1 MAVTNNPRQS
11 DQKPVPQ
18 RRDVPGCIKY
28 VLLVFLL
35 ILLAAEIGSGEIR
48 FSNLAEMSG
57 LTWLV
62 VLIKLILIAGLIAL
76 IFVQRNLKCQLTD
89 PTGCTEETPDPVEGI
104 LYVTVKGTAAGT
116 AFGSYQME
124 VSKGSITY
132 PGIVEYPGGG
142 SSGTAPV
149 TSGDLGRI
157 NTTSLSDG
165 AYTITL
171 TVYPSGWGS
180 SSPCTITFDLLKVIV
195 YINRVGGAPA
205 VVLPAGN
212 NNPFDPTAELA
223 ISNTPRAI
231 GGTVESI
238 KGAAYIYQCAMR
250 EIKKYEI
257 RYARVTVPG
266 GEPAQPPRGAA
277 IPGTWPVANQVTM
290 LEYTSPDMYQPWTR
304 VGPMATDL
312 INTWNTFTIG
322 SSTYYKLSPGTWN
335 SYAAG
340 SGRFSLLLT
349 AEDTTAITFHDIQ
362 HIWLDNQTI
371 LGQIVKLQR
380 WDSNTSA
387 WVDIPACTDL
397 LLSFG
402 KIRVVGL
409 AWDPLIDNAFPVA
422 APNDNF
428 DHYDLYFW
436 KQFSPDVDYVV
447 SGDGSRVP
455 AMPPLTTPT
464 PASADELG
472 QWDLTLLDA
481 LNMASTVHADNR
493 LARKEEC
500 TYTLELFV
508 TDNTLVNDGGTTHYQ
523 YFPVPVKVINDL

>member
-1 MAVTNNPRQS
+1 
-11 DQKPVPQ
+11 
-18 RRDVPGCIKY
+18 
-28 VLLVFLL
+28 
-35 ILLAAEIGSGEIR
+35 
-48 FSNLAEMSG
+48 
-57 LTWLV
+57 
-62 VLIKLILIAGLIAL
+62 
-76 IFVQRNLKCQLTD
+76 
-89 PTGCTEETPDPVEGI
+89 
-104 LYVTVKGTAAGT
+104 
-116 AFGSYQME
+116 
-124 VSKGSITY
+124 
-132 PGIVEYPGGG
+132 
-142 SSGTAPV
+142 
-149 TSGDLGRI
+149 
-157 NTTSLSDG
+157 
-165 AYTITL
+165 
-171 TVYPSGWGS
+171 
-180 SSPCTITFDLLKVIV
+180 
-195 YINRVGGAPA
+195 
-205 VVLPAGN
+205 
-212 NNPFDPTAELA
+212 
-223 ISNTPRAI
+223 
-231 GGTVESI
+231 
-238 KGAAYIYQCAMR
+238 
-250 EIKKYEI
+250 
-257 RYARVTVPG
+257 
-266 GEPAQPPRGAA
+266 
-277 IPGTWPVANQVTM
+277 M